1 MKKYMS
7 PKLALEIIEDILMNS
22 MNVDMIDQYA
32 DDEVDE
38 DGNPI
43 IE

>member
-7 PKLALEIIEDILMNS
+7 PKFVLEIIEDILMNS

-43 IE
+43 V